1 MFNPKIDQNSQNTSR
16 LVDSF
21 KREFQK
27 RLDVAKNTKLN
38 QFSYENRIRFEKTF
52 FLPKQEKNIFYSDFY
67 VNNNYHGKI
76 VTSVVVLFFK
86 HICQILSV
94 NLQ

>member
-1 MFNPKIDQNSQNTSR
+1 MLNPKIDQNSQNTSR

-38 QFSYENRIRFEKTF
+38 QFSYENRIRFGKTF
-52 FLPKQEKNIFYSDFY
+52 FFLNKKKIFLYSDFY